1 MRPLPARI
9 VETWGAGAA
18 AAASG
23 EDVCGEVTEVAEG
36 SGRRRER
43 SRRRVRAQ
51 PSAARTLAGRSW
63 RSPRGAGS
71 GRGCCRRGGSREGRR
86 GGAGSE
92 CGRCRGRLRW
102 RARAQ
107 PPPAR
112 TVAEGTG
119 RAEELLLSPLLPIRR
134 CAALLRRRATVL
146 QLPMHPPSRR
156 GQQDE
161 DGDGKKCD
169 REDGNRDEVTLFKF

>member
-1 MRPLPARI
+1 MGSGSGRGRLRRGCLRGGYGGRGGEWPSPRTVAEAGASTAVGGEDARGEVVEVTERRGERARLLPAR
-9 VETWGAGAA
+9 
-18 AAASG
+18 
-23 EDVCGEVTEVAEG
+23 
-36 SGRRRER
+36 R
-43 SRRRVRAQ
+43 
-51 PSAARTLAGRSW
+51 LAGRSQ
-63 RSPRGAGS
+63 RGT
-71 GRGCCRRGGSREGRR
+71 
-86 GGAGSE
+86 GSE
-92 CGRCRGRLRW
+92 CGRCRGRLLW

-112 TVAEGTG
+112 TVTEGAG

-134 CAALLRRRATVL
+134 CAALLRHRATVL

-169 REDGNRDEVTLFKF
+169 REDGNRDEVTLF